1 MPTFRNNTEL
11 VFPERFVRKMY
22 RKKIVSTLYN
32 FEFSNS
38 LKMFYYYRVMN
49 EIRIFVT
56 FNIIQLCFRNSN
68 QYNYPPKTN
77 EEEREITISKFYD

>member
-1 MPTFRNNTEL
+1 
-11 VFPERFVRKMY
+11 
-22 RKKIVSTLYN
+22 
-32 FEFSNS
+32 
-38 LKMFYYYRVMN
+38 MN

-77 EEEREITISKFYD
+77 EEEREITISKFYDWLLKKIGQRNEDTYKN